1 MRCRGRMEWSC
12 SGMEFKNLR
21 VYQPDGTFRTGGLT
35 ISGDRIAAAQ
45 SSADACDMDG
55 LYAVPGLVDIHFH
68 GCAGHDLCEGTHAAL
83 AAMARYQAEHGICA
97 ICPATVALPEEELC
111 SIMEAVASYETGR
124 RDAALAGVNLEGPFL
139 AESRRGAQ
147 NGAYLQ
153 KPDAALFR
161 RLQEKAQGLIRLC
174 EIAPELP
181 GALDMISE
189 LSGEVRLSLAHTD
202 ADYDTACEAFRRGA
216 RQVTHLFNA
225 MAPMTHREPGLIG
238 AALDHDRVGVELIT
252 DGAHV
257 HPAAVRAA
265 FRLFENRIILISDS
279 MSATGAEDGRYTLGG
294 IEITAQN
301 GRATV
306 NNGHTLAGS
315 VANLFDCMRRAV
327 EMGVPLGQAVRS
339 ASTNPAR
346 AIGIQY
352 DYGSLEPGKLANI
365 LLLDDDLNIN
375 TIILR
380 GQIID

>member
-1 MRCRGRMEWSC
+1 
-12 SGMEFKNLR
+12 MEFKNLR
-21 VYQPDGTFRTGGLT
+21 VYQPDGSFRTGGLT
-35 ISGDRIAAAQ
+35 LSGDRIAAA
-45 SSADACDMDG
+45 SPSADACDMGG
-55 LYAVPGLVDIHFH
+55 LYAIPGLIDIHFH

-83 AAMARYQAEHGICA
+83 SAMARYQAEHGICA
-97 ICPATVALPEEELC
+97 ICPATMAQPEEMLG
-111 SIMEAVASYETGR
+111 AVMDAAASYQVDR
-124 RDAALAGVNLEGPFL
+124 LDAALVGINLEGPFV
-139 AESRRGAQ
+139 AESRKGAQ

-153 KPDAALFR
+153 APDPALFR
-161 RLQEKAQGLIRLC
+161 RLQARAQGMIKLC

-189 LSGEVRLSLAHTD
+189 LAGEVRLSLAHTD
-202 ADYDTACEAFRRGA
+202 ADYNTACEAFRRGA

-238 AALDHDRVGVELIT
+238 AALDHTTVGVELIT

-279 MSATGAEDGRYTLGG
+279 MSATGMGDGSYMLGG
-294 IEITAQN
+294 QAVTVQG
-301 GRATV
+301 GRATM
-306 NNGHTLAGS
+306 NEGRTLAGS
-315 VANLFDCMRRAV
+315 VANLFDCMRCAV

-346 AIGIQY
+346 AVGIQY

-380 GQIID
+380 GRIID